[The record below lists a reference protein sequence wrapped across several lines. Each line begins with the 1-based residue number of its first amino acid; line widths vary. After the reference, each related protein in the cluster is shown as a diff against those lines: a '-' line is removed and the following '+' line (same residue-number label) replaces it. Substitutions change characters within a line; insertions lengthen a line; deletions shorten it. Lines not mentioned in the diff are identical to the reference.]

1 MQITNILIWQM
12 DSTLRNFELEENKV
26 NVITGDSGRGKS
38 SILAIIDY
46 CLLSSSSDG
55 ISKTN
60 VDNFV
65 NWYGIRFNI
74 NGKYF
79 TVCRKATHFEEDDL
93 VYFDKDGD
101 IPHLPINNIRKDAL
115 KEHLN
120 YEFGIDS
127 SLKIPYGG
135 RFIQQG
141 SKVSYRYFIPHCFI
155 DQTTL
160 TSSEHLYSKISD
172 LKTRERIDRTFD
184 MALGSENAQTMIM
197 RTRLEELQ
205 RNLSRI
211 EYKYSASKES
221 YFNFESEIESLHDR
235 AYHFGLIIENNKNET
250 TVGDKFENL
259 KSIVNYKDINEIP
272 AINEKTKIENEL
284 FLLKKELADI
294 NEYIKT
300 NSEYKKFLKDNQD
313 SLLIAKYLDDNY
325 SNILY
330 THNIYSI
337 VKSLLNQSLEIKK
350 AIAEKGKTS
359 LISKT
364 NDKKKELEL
373 KISSLSKKLTTF
385 SDEKITPIELY
396 RFIGELSSEIKR
408 VTVIPKYD
416 YADTIAKITTRIE
429 ELESKITD
437 NNVFKEYTLNLL
449 NEKVKKIFTRMPLKG
464 FENATPIFN
473 KAKKTLDL
481 INNNQVEKMIDIGSA
496 SNYMYVHIAYFLAL
510 HELIRDRNVPWVPRF
525 LVIDQPST
533 PYFSTAGKKT
543 DDFESLDAALNE
555 LDSFIEIM
563 RSYGGFQIVLL
574 EHIEESYWLDRQ
586 MTNFK
591 LVDKELRNDY
601 GLIQVNSKKN
611 TQKKQIDDKEQ

>member
-1 MQITNILIWQM
+1 MQITNILIWQI
-12 DSTLRNFELEENKV
+12 DSTLRNLELKENKV
-26 NVITGDSGRGKS
+26 NVITGDSGKGKS

-65 NWYGIRFNI
+65 NWYGIRLSI

-79 TVCRKATHFEEDDL
+79 TICRKATHFEEDDL
-93 VYFDKDGD
+93 VYFDKNGD
-101 IPHLPINNIRKDAL
+101 IPQIPINNIKKDVL

-120 YEFGIDS
+120 YEFGINS

-184 MALGSENAQTMIM
+184 MALGSENAETMIM

-205 RNLSRI
+205 RNLARI
-211 EYKYSASKES
+211 EYKQSASKDS
-221 YFNFESEIESLHDR
+221 YFNFESEIESLYDR
-235 AYHFGLIIENNKNET
+235 ACYFGLISENRKNEP
-250 TVGDKFENL
+250 TVSDKLENL
-259 KSIVNYKDINEIP
+259 KAIVNYKDINEIP
-272 AINEKTKIENEL
+272 AINERTKIEKEL
-284 FLLKKELADI
+284 FLLKKELTDI
-294 NEYIKT
+294 NEYIET
-300 NSEYKKFLKDNQD
+300 NTEYKKFLKDNQD

-325 SNILY
+325 SEILY
-330 THNIYSI
+330 SKNIYSI
-337 VKSLLNQSLEIKK
+337 IKSLLNQSSEIKK
-350 AIAEKGKTS
+350 AIAEKGQNS

-364 NDKKKELEL
+364 NAKRKELEL
-373 KISSLSKKLTTF
+373 KISSLSKKLTTV

-396 RFIGELSSEIKR
+396 RFMGELSSEIKR
-408 VTVIPKYD
+408 IVVLPKYD
-416 YADTIAKITTRIE
+416 YTDTIEKITTKID

-437 NNVFKEYTLNLL
+437 NNAFKEYTLSLL
-449 NEKVKKIFTRMPLKG
+449 NGKIKEIFTRMPLKG
-464 FENATPIFN
+464 FEDATPIFN

-481 INNNQVEKMIDIGSA
+481 INKNQVEKMIDIGSA
-496 SNYMYVHIAYFLAL
+496 SNYMYVHVAYFLAL
-510 HELIRDRNVPWVPRF
+510 HELVRDRNVPWVPRF

-543 DDFESLDAALNE
+543 DDFASLDAALNE
-555 LDSFIEIM
+555 INSFVEKM
-563 RSYGGFQIVLL
+563 RSHGGFQIILL
-574 EHIEESYWLDRQ
+574 EHIEESYWLDRE
-586 MTNFK
+586 MTNFT
-591 LVDKELRNDY
+591 LVDNELRGNY
-601 GLIQVNSKKN
+601 GLIHFK
-611 TQKKQIDDKEQ
+611 

>member
-12 DSTLRNFELEENKV
+12 DSTLRNFVLEENKV
-26 NVITGDSGRGKS
+26 NVITGDSGKGKS

-74 NGKYF
+74 DGKYF
-79 TVCRKATHFEEDDL
+79 TICRKATHFEEDDL
-93 VYFDKDGD
+93 VYFDKDGN
-101 IPHLPINNIRKDAL
+101 IPHLPINNIKKDVL

-120 YEFGIDS
+120 YEFGINS

-141 SKVSYRYFIPHCFI
+141 SKISYRYFIPHCFI

-172 LKTRERIDRTFD
+172 LKIRERIDRTFD
-184 MALGSENAQTMIM
+184 MALGSENAETMII
-197 RTRLEELQ
+197 RTRLEELKQ
-205 RNLSRI
+205 KLSSI
-211 EYKYSASKES
+211 QYKQTANKES
-221 YFNFESEIESLHDR
+221 YFNFESEIDSLHDR
-235 AYHFGLIIENNKNET
+235 AYNFGLIIEKNK
-250 TVGDKFENL
+250 TVLDVNDKFENL
-259 KSIVNYKDINEIP
+259 KSIINYKNISEIP
-272 AINEKTKIENEL
+272 AVNERTKIEKEI
-284 FLLKKELADI
+284 FILKKELADI
-294 NEYIKT
+294 NEYIET
-300 NSEYKKFLKDNQD
+300 NTEYKKLLKDNQD

-330 THNIYSI
+330 TKNIYSI
-337 VKSLLNQSLEIKK
+337 VESLLNQSLEIKK
-350 AIAEKGKTS
+350 SISEKGSSS

-364 NDKKKELEL
+364 NDKRKELEV
-373 KISSLSKKLTTF
+373 KILSLSKKIATL
-385 SDEKITPIELY
+385 SDEKVTPIEIY

-408 VTVIPKYD
+408 VTVLPKYN
-416 YADTIAKITTRIE
+416 YAETIEKITTKID

-437 NNVFKEYTLNLL
+437 NNSFKEYTYNLL
-449 NEKVKKIFTRMPLKG
+449 NEKIKKIFNRMPLKG
-464 FENATPIFN
+464 FEDATPIFN

-510 HELIRDRNVPWVPRF
+510 HELVRDRNVSWVPRF

-543 DDFESLDAALNE
+543 DDFESLDTALNE
-555 LDSFIEIM
+555 LNSFIDKM
-563 RSYGGFQIVLL
+563 RTYGGFQIILL
-574 EHIEESYWLDRQ
+574 EHIEESYWLDRK

-601 GLIQVNSKKN
+601 GLITVNAARVNKKTN
-611 TQKKQIDDKEQ
+611 RP

>member
-1 MQITNILIWQM
+1 QITNILIWQI
-12 DSTLRNFELEENKV
+12 DSTLRNLELKENKV
-26 NVITGDSGRGKS
+26 NVITGDSGKGKS

-65 NWYGIRFNI
+65 NWYGIRLSI

-79 TVCRKATHFEEDDL
+79 TICRKATHFEEDDL
-93 VYFDKDGD
+93 VYFDKNGD
-101 IPHLPINNIRKDAL
+101 IPQIPINNIKKDVL

-120 YEFGIDS
+120 YEFGINS

-184 MALGSENAQTMIM
+184 MALGSENAETMIM

-205 RNLSRI
+205 RNLARI
-211 EYKYSASKES
+211 EYKQSASKDS
-221 YFNFESEIESLHDR
+221 YFNFESEIESLYDR
-235 AYHFGLIIENNKNET
+235 ACYFGLISENRKNEP
-250 TVGDKFENL
+250 TVSDKLENL
-259 KSIVNYKDINEIP
+259 KAIVNYKDINEIP
-272 AINEKTKIENEL
+272 AINERTKIEKEL
-284 FLLKKELADI
+284 FLLKKELTDI
-294 NEYIKT
+294 NEYIET
-300 NSEYKKFLKDNQD
+300 NTEYKKFLKDNQD

-325 SNILY
+325 SEILY
-330 THNIYSI
+330 TKNIYSI
-337 VKSLLNQSLEIKK
+337 IKSLLNQSSEIKK
-350 AIAEKGKTS
+350 AIAEKGQNS

-364 NDKKKELEL
+364 NAKRKELEL
-373 KISSLSKKLTTF
+373 KISSLSKKLTTV

-396 RFIGELSSEIKR
+396 RFMGELSSEIKQI
-408 VTVIPKYD
+408 VVLPKYD
-416 YADTIAKITTRIE
+416 YTDTIEKITTKID

-437 NNVFKEYTLNLL
+437 NNAFKEYTLSLL
-449 NEKVKKIFTRMPLKG
+449 NGKIKEIFTRMPLKG
-464 FENATPIFN
+464 FEDATPIFN

-481 INNNQVEKMIDIGSA
+481 INKNQVEKMIDIGSA
-496 SNYMYVHIAYFLAL
+496 SNYMYVHVAYFLAL
-510 HELIRDRNVPWVPRF
+510 HELVRDRNVPWVPRF

-543 DDFESLDAALNE
+543 DDFASLDAALNE
-555 LDSFIEIM
+555 INSFVEKM
-563 RSYGGFQIVLL
+563 RSHGGFQIILL
-574 EHIEESYWLDRQ
+574 EHIEESYWLDRE
-586 MTNFK
+586 MTNFT
-591 LVDKELRNDY
+591 LVDNELRGNY
-601 GLIQVNSKKN
+601 GLIHFK
-611 TQKKQIDDKEQ
+611 

>member
-1 MQITNILIWQM
+1 WQI
-12 DSTLRNFELEENKV
+12 DSTLRNLELKENKV
-26 NVITGDSGRGKS
+26 NVITGDSGKGKS

-65 NWYGIRFNI
+65 NWYGIRLSI

-79 TVCRKATHFEEDDL
+79 TICRKATHFEEDDL
-93 VYFDKDGD
+93 VYFDKNGD
-101 IPHLPINNIRKDAL
+101 IPQIPINNIKKDVL

-120 YEFGIDS
+120 YEFGINS

-184 MALGSENAQTMIM
+184 MALGSENAETMIM

-205 RNLSRI
+205 RNLARI
-211 EYKYSASKES
+211 EYKQSASKDS
-221 YFNFESEIESLHDR
+221 YFNFESEIESLYDR
-235 AYHFGLIIENNKNET
+235 ACYFGLISENRKNEP
-250 TVGDKFENL
+250 TVSDKLENL
-259 KSIVNYKDINEIP
+259 KAIVNYKDINEIP
-272 AINEKTKIENEL
+272 AINERTKIEKEL
-284 FLLKKELADI
+284 FLLKKELTDI
-294 NEYIKT
+294 NEYIET
-300 NSEYKKFLKDNQD
+300 NTEYKKFLKDNQD

-325 SNILY
+325 SEILY
-330 THNIYSI
+330 TKNIYSI
-337 VKSLLNQSLEIKK
+337 IKSLLNQSSEIKK
-350 AIAEKGKTS
+350 AIAEKGQNS

-364 NDKKKELEL
+364 NAKRKELEL
-373 KISSLSKKLTTF
+373 KISSLSKKLTTV

-396 RFIGELSSEIKR
+396 RFMGELSSEIKQI
-408 VTVIPKYD
+408 VVLPKYD
-416 YADTIAKITTRIE
+416 YTDTIEKITTKID

-437 NNVFKEYTLNLL
+437 NNAFKEYTLSLL
-449 NEKVKKIFTRMPLKG
+449 NGKIKEIFTRMPLKG
-464 FENATPIFN
+464 FEDATPIFN

-481 INNNQVEKMIDIGSA
+481 INKNQVEKMIDIGSA
-496 SNYMYVHIAYFLAL
+496 SNYMYVHVAYFLAL
-510 HELIRDRNVPWVPRF
+510 HELVRDRNVPWVPRF

-543 DDFESLDAALNE
+543 DDFASLDAALNE
-555 LDSFIEIM
+555 INSFVEKM
-563 RSYGGFQIVLL
+563 RSHGGFQIILL
-574 EHIEESYWLDRQ
+574 EHIEESYWLDRE
-586 MTNFK
+586 MTNFT
-591 LVDKELRNDY
+591 LVDNELRGNY
-601 GLIQVNSKKN
+601 GLIHFK
-611 TQKKQIDDKEQ
+611 

>member
-1 MQITNILIWQM
+1 MQITNILIWQI
-12 DSTLRNFELEENKV
+12 DSTLRNLELEENKV
-26 NVITGDSGRGKS
+26 NVITGDSGKGKS

-65 NWYGIRFNI
+65 NWYGIRLSI

-79 TVCRKATHFEEDDL
+79 TICRKATHFEEDDL
-93 VYFDKDGD
+93 VYFDKNGD
-101 IPHLPINNIRKDAL
+101 IPQIPINNIKKDVL

-120 YEFGIDS
+120 YEFGINS

-184 MALGSENAQTMIM
+184 MALGSENAETMIM

-205 RNLSRI
+205 RNLARI
-211 EYKYSASKES
+211 KYKQSASKDS
-221 YFNFESEIESLHDR
+221 YFNFESEIESLYDR
-235 AYHFGLIIENNKNET
+235 AYYFGLISENSKNEP
-250 TVGDKFENL
+250 TVSDKLENL
-259 KSIVNYKDINEIP
+259 KAIVNYKDINEIP
-272 AINEKTKIENEL
+272 AINERTKIEKEL
-284 FLLKKELADI
+284 FLLKKELTDI
-294 NEYIKT
+294 NEYIET
-300 NSEYKKFLKDNQD
+300 NTEYKKFLKDNQD

-325 SNILY
+325 SEILY
-330 THNIYSI
+330 TKNIYSI
-337 VKSLLNQSLEIKK
+337 IKSLLNQSSEIKK
-350 AIAEKGKTS
+350 AIAEKGQNS

-364 NDKKKELEL
+364 NAKRKELEL
-373 KISSLSKKLTTF
+373 KISSLCKKLATV

-396 RFIGELSSEIKR
+396 RFMGELSSEIKR
-408 VTVIPKYD
+408 IVVLPKYD
-416 YADTIAKITTRIE
+416 YTDTIEKITTKIN

-437 NNVFKEYTLNLL
+437 NNAFKEYTLSLL
-449 NEKVKKIFTRMPLKG
+449 NGKIKEIFKRMPLKG
-464 FENATPIFN
+464 FEDATPIFN

-481 INNNQVEKMIDIGSA
+481 INKNQVEKMIDIGSA
-496 SNYMYVHIAYFLAL
+496 SNYMYVHVAYFLAL
-510 HELIRDRNVPWVPRF
+510 HELVRDRKVPWVPRF

-543 DDFESLDAALNE
+543 DDFASLDAALSEIN
-555 LDSFIEIM
+555 SFVEKM
-563 RSYGGFQIVLL
+563 RSHGGFQIILL
-574 EHIEESYWLDRQ
+574 EHIEESYWLDRE
-586 MTNFK
+586 MTNFT
-591 LVDKELRNDY
+591 LVDNELRGNY
-601 GLIQVNSKKN
+601 GLIHFK
-611 TQKKQIDDKEQ
+611 

>member
-1 MQITNILIWQM
+1 MQITNILIWQI
-12 DSTLRNFELEENKV
+12 DSTLRNLELEENKV
-26 NVITGDSGRGKS
+26 NVITGDSGKGKS

-65 NWYGIRFNI
+65 NWYGIRLSI

-79 TVCRKATHFEEDDL
+79 TICRKATHFEEDVL
-93 VYFDKDGD
+93 VYFDKNGD
-101 IPHLPINNIRKDAL
+101 IPQIPINNIKKDVL

-120 YEFGIDS
+120 YEFGINS

-184 MALGSENAQTMIM
+184 MALGSENAETMIM

-205 RNLSRI
+205 RNLARI
-211 EYKYSASKES
+211 EYKQSASKDS
-221 YFNFESEIESLHDR
+221 YFNFESEIESLYDR
-235 AYHFGLIIENNKNET
+235 ACYFGLISENRKNEP
-250 TVGDKFENL
+250 TVSDKLENL
-259 KSIVNYKDINEIP
+259 KAIVNYKDINEIP
-272 AINEKTKIENEL
+272 AINERTKIEKEL
-284 FLLKKELADI
+284 FLLKKELTDI
-294 NEYIKT
+294 NEYIET
-300 NSEYKKFLKDNQD
+300 NTEYKKFLKDNQD

-325 SNILY
+325 SEILY
-330 THNIYSI
+330 TKNIYSI
-337 VKSLLNQSLEIKK
+337 IKSLLNQSSEIKK
-350 AIAEKGKTS
+350 AIAEKGQNS

-364 NDKKKELEL
+364 NAKRKELEL
-373 KISSLSKKLTTF
+373 KISSLSKKLATV

-396 RFIGELSSEIKR
+396 RFMGELSSEIKR
-408 VTVIPKYD
+408 IVILPKYD
-416 YADTIAKITTRIE
+416 YTDTIEKITTKID

-437 NNVFKEYTLNLL
+437 NNAFKEYTLSLL
-449 NEKVKKIFTRMPLKG
+449 NGKIKEIFTRMPLKG
-464 FENATPIFN
+464 FEDATPIFN

-481 INNNQVEKMIDIGSA
+481 INKNQVEKMIDIGSA
-496 SNYMYVHIAYFLAL
+496 SNYMYVHVAYFLAL
-510 HELIRDRNVPWVPRF
+510 HELVRDRNVPWVPRF

-543 DDFESLDAALNE
+543 DDFASLDAALNE
-555 LDSFIEIM
+555 INSFVEKM
-563 RSYGGFQIVLL
+563 RSHGGFQIILL
-574 EHIEESYWLDRQ
+574 EHIEESYWLDRE
-586 MTNFK
+586 MTNFT
-591 LVDKELRNDY
+591 LVDNELRGNY
-601 GLIQVNSKKN
+601 GLIHFK
-611 TQKKQIDDKEQ
+611 

>member
-1 MQITNILIWQM
+1 MQITNILIWQI
-12 DSTLRNFELEENKV
+12 DSTLRNLELKENKV
-26 NVITGDSGRGKS
+26 NVITGDSGKGKS

-65 NWYGIRFNI
+65 NWYGIRLSI

-79 TVCRKATHFEEDDL
+79 TICRKATHFEEDDL
-93 VYFDKDGD
+93 VYFDKNGD
-101 IPHLPINNIRKDAL
+101 IPQIPINNIKKDVL

-120 YEFGIDS
+120 YEFGINS

-184 MALGSENAQTMIM
+184 MALGSENAETMIM

-205 RNLSRI
+205 RNLARI
-211 EYKYSASKES
+211 EYKQSASKDS
-221 YFNFESEIESLHDR
+221 YFNFESEIESLYDR
-235 AYHFGLIIENNKNET
+235 ACYFGLISENRKNEP
-250 TVGDKFENL
+250 TVSDKLENL
-259 KSIVNYKDINEIP
+259 KAIVNYKDINEIP
-272 AINEKTKIENEL
+272 AINERTKIEKEL
-284 FLLKKELADI
+284 FLLKKELTDI
-294 NEYIKT
+294 NEYIET
-300 NSEYKKFLKDNQD
+300 NTEYKKFLKDNQD

-325 SNILY
+325 SEILY
-330 THNIYSI
+330 TKNIYSI
-337 VKSLLNQSLEIKK
+337 IKSLLNQSSEIKK
-350 AIAEKGKTS
+350 AIAEKGQNS

-364 NDKKKELEL
+364 NAKRKELEL
-373 KISSLSKKLTTF
+373 KISSLSKKLTTV

-396 RFIGELSSEIKR
+396 RFMGELSSEIKR
-408 VTVIPKYD
+408 IVVLPKYD
-416 YADTIAKITTRIE
+416 YTDTIEKITTKID

-437 NNVFKEYTLNLL
+437 NNAFKEYTLSLL
-449 NEKVKKIFTRMPLKG
+449 NGKIKEIFTRMPLKG
-464 FENATPIFN
+464 FEDATPIFN

-481 INNNQVEKMIDIGSA
+481 INKNQVEKMIDIGSA
-496 SNYMYVHIAYFLAL
+496 SNYMYVHVAYFLAL
-510 HELIRDRNVPWVPRF
+510 HELVRDRNVPWVPRF

-543 DDFESLDAALNE
+543 DDFASLDAALNE
-555 LDSFIEIM
+555 INSFVEKM
-563 RSYGGFQIVLL
+563 RSHGGFQIILL
-574 EHIEESYWLDRQ
+574 EHIEESYWLDRE
-586 MTNFK
+586 MTNFT
-591 LVDKELRNDY
+591 LVDNELRGNY
-601 GLIQVNSKKN
+601 GLIHFK
-611 TQKKQIDDKEQ
+611 

>member
-1 MQITNILIWQM
+1 MQITNILIWQI
-12 DSTLRNFELEENKV
+12 DSTLRNLELKENKV
-26 NVITGDSGRGKS
+26 NVITGDSGKGKS

-65 NWYGIRFNI
+65 NWYGIRLSI

-79 TVCRKATHFEEDDL
+79 TICRKATHFEEDDL
-93 VYFDKDGD
+93 VYFDKNGD
-101 IPHLPINNIRKDAL
+101 IPQIPINNIKKDVL

-120 YEFGIDS
+120 YEFGINS

-184 MALGSENAQTMIM
+184 MALGSENAETMIM

-205 RNLSRI
+205 RNLARI
-211 EYKYSASKES
+211 EYKQSASKDS
-221 YFNFESEIESLHDR
+221 YFNFESEIESLYDR
-235 AYHFGLIIENNKNET
+235 ACYFGLISENRKNEP
-250 TVGDKFENL
+250 TVSDKLENL
-259 KSIVNYKDINEIP
+259 KAIVNYKDINEIP
-272 AINEKTKIENEL
+272 AINERTKIEKEL
-284 FLLKKELADI
+284 FLLKKELTDI
-294 NEYIKT
+294 NEYIET
-300 NSEYKKFLKDNQD
+300 NTEYNKFLKDNQD
-313 SLLIAKYLDDNY
+313 SLLIAKYLNDNY
-325 SNILY
+325 SEILY
-330 THNIYSI
+330 TKNIYSI
-337 VKSLLNQSLEIKK
+337 IKSLLNQSSEIKK
-350 AIAEKGKTS
+350 AIAEKGQNS

-364 NDKKKELEL
+364 NAKRKELEL
-373 KISSLSKKLTTF
+373 KISSLSKKLTTV

-396 RFIGELSSEIKR
+396 RFMGELSSEIKR
-408 VTVIPKYD
+408 IVVLPKYD
-416 YADTIAKITTRIE
+416 YTDTIEKITTKID

-437 NNVFKEYTLNLL
+437 NNAFKEYTLSLL
-449 NEKVKKIFTRMPLKG
+449 NGKIKEIFTRMPLKG
-464 FENATPIFN
+464 FEDATPIFN

-481 INNNQVEKMIDIGSA
+481 INKNQVEKMIDIGSA
-496 SNYMYVHIAYFLAL
+496 SNYMYVHVAYFLAL
-510 HELIRDRNVPWVPRF
+510 HELVRDRNVPWVPRF

-543 DDFESLDAALNE
+543 DDFASLDAALNE
-555 LDSFIEIM
+555 INSFVEKM
-563 RSYGGFQIVLL
+563 RSHGGFQIILL
-574 EHIEESYWLDRQ
+574 EHIEETYWLDRE
-586 MTNFK
+586 MTNFT
-591 LVDKELRNDY
+591 LVDNELRGNY
-601 GLIQVNSKKN
+601 GLIHFK
-611 TQKKQIDDKEQ
+611 

>member
-1 MQITNILIWQM
+1 M
-12 DSTLRNFELEENKV
+12 DSTLRNLELKENKV
-26 NVITGDSGRGKS
+26 NVITGDSGKGKS

-65 NWYGIRFNI
+65 NWYGIRLSI

-79 TVCRKATHFEEDDL
+79 TICRKATHFEEDDL
-93 VYFDKDGD
+93 VYFDKNGD
-101 IPHLPINNIRKDAL
+101 IPQIPINNIKKDVL

-120 YEFGIDS
+120 YEFGINS

-184 MALGSENAQTMIM
+184 MALGSENAETMIM

-205 RNLSRI
+205 RNLARI
-211 EYKYSASKES
+211 EYKQSASKDS
-221 YFNFESEIESLHDR
+221 YFNFESEIESLYDR
-235 AYHFGLIIENNKNET
+235 ACYLGLISENRKNEP
-250 TVGDKFENL
+250 TVSDKLENL
-259 KSIVNYKDINEIP
+259 KAIVNYKDINEIP
-272 AINEKTKIENEL
+272 AINERTKIEKEL
-284 FLLKKELADI
+284 FLLKKELTDI
-294 NEYIKT
+294 NEYIET
-300 NSEYKKFLKDNQD
+300 NTEYKKFLKDNQD

-325 SNILY
+325 SEILY
-330 THNIYSI
+330 TKNIYSI
-337 VKSLLNQSLEIKK
+337 IKSLLNQSSEIKK
-350 AIAEKGKTS
+350 AIAEKGQNS

-364 NDKKKELEL
+364 NAKRKELEL
-373 KISSLSKKLTTF
+373 KISSLSKKLTTV

-396 RFIGELSSEIKR
+396 RFMGELSSEIKR
-408 VTVIPKYD
+408 IVVLPKYD
-416 YADTIAKITTRIE
+416 YTDTIEKITTKID

-437 NNVFKEYTLNLL
+437 NNAFKEYTLSLL
-449 NEKVKKIFTRMPLKG
+449 NGKIKEIFTRMPLKG
-464 FENATPIFN
+464 FEDATPIFN

-481 INNNQVEKMIDIGSA
+481 INKNQVEKMIDIGSA
-496 SNYMYVHIAYFLAL
+496 SNYMYVHVAYFLAL
-510 HELIRDRNVPWVPRF
+510 HELVRDRNVPWVPRF

-543 DDFESLDAALNE
+543 DDFASLDAALNE
-555 LDSFIEIM
+555 INSFVEKM
-563 RSYGGFQIVLL
+563 RSHGGFQIILL
-574 EHIEESYWLDRQ
+574 EHIEESYWLDRE
-586 MTNFK
+586 MTNFT
-591 LVDKELRNDY
+591 LVDNELRGNY
-601 GLIQVNSKKN
+601 GLIHFK
-611 TQKKQIDDKEQ
+611 

>member
-1 MQITNILIWQM
+1 MQITNILIWQI
-12 DSTLRNFELEENKV
+12 DSTLRNLELEENKV
-26 NVITGDSGRGKS
+26 NVITGDSGKGKS

-65 NWYGIRFNI
+65 NWYGIRLSI

-79 TVCRKATHFEEDDL
+79 TICRKATHFEEDDL
-93 VYFDKDGD
+93 VYFDKNGD
-101 IPHLPINNIRKDAL
+101 IPQIPINNIKKDVL

-120 YEFGIDS
+120 YEFGINS

-184 MALGSENAQTMIM
+184 MALGSENAETMIM

-205 RNLSRI
+205 RNLARI
-211 EYKYSASKES
+211 EYKQSASKDS
-221 YFNFESEIESLHDR
+221 YFNFESEIESLYDR
-235 AYHFGLIIENNKNET
+235 ACYFGLISENRKNEP
-250 TVGDKFENL
+250 TVSDKLENL
-259 KSIVNYKDINEIP
+259 KAIVNYKDINEIP
-272 AINEKTKIENEL
+272 AINERTKIEKEL
-284 FLLKKELADI
+284 FLLKKELTDI
-294 NEYIKT
+294 NEYIET
-300 NSEYKKFLKDNQD
+300 NTEYKKFLKDNQD

-325 SNILY
+325 SEILY
-330 THNIYSI
+330 TKNIYSI
-337 VKSLLNQSLEIKK
+337 IKSLLNQSSEIKK
-350 AIAEKGKTS
+350 AIAEKGQNS

-364 NDKKKELEL
+364 NAKRKELEL
-373 KISSLSKKLTTF
+373 KISSLSKKLATV

-396 RFIGELSSEIKR
+396 RFMGELSSEIKR
-408 VTVIPKYD
+408 IVILPKYD
-416 YADTIAKITTRIE
+416 YTDTIEKITTKID

-437 NNVFKEYTLNLL
+437 NNAFKEYTLSLL
-449 NEKVKKIFTRMPLKG
+449 NGKIKEIFTRMPLKG
-464 FENATPIFN
+464 FEDATPIFN

-481 INNNQVEKMIDIGSA
+481 INKNQVEKMIDIGSA
-496 SNYMYVHIAYFLAL
+496 SNYMYVHVAYFLAL
-510 HELIRDRNVPWVPRF
+510 HELVRDRNVPWVPRF

-543 DDFESLDAALNE
+543 DDFASLDAALNE
-555 LDSFIEIM
+555 INSFVEKM
-563 RSYGGFQIVLL
+563 RSHGGFQIILL
-574 EHIEESYWLDRQ
+574 EHIEESYWLDRE
-586 MTNFK
+586 MTNFT
-591 LVDKELRNDY
+591 LVDNELRGNY
-601 GLIQVNSKKN
+601 GLIHFK
-611 TQKKQIDDKEQ
+611 

>member
-1 MQITNILIWQM
+1 MQITNILIWQI
-12 DSTLRNFELEENKV
+12 DSTLRNLELKENKV
-26 NVITGDSGRGKS
+26 NVITGDSGKGKS

-65 NWYGIRFNI
+65 NWYGIRLSI

-79 TVCRKATHFEEDDL
+79 TICRKATHFEEDDL
-93 VYFDKDGD
+93 VYFDKNGD
-101 IPHLPINNIRKDAL
+101 IPQIPINNIKKDVL

-120 YEFGIDS
+120 YEFGINS

-184 MALGSENAQTMIM
+184 MALGSENAETMIM

-205 RNLSRI
+205 RNLARI
-211 EYKYSASKES
+211 EYKQSASKDS
-221 YFNFESEIESLHDR
+221 YFNFESEIESLYDR
-235 AYHFGLIIENNKNET
+235 ACYFGLISENRKNEP
-250 TVGDKFENL
+250 TVSDKLENL
-259 KSIVNYKDINEIP
+259 KAIVNYKDINEIP
-272 AINEKTKIENEL
+272 AINERTKIEKEL
-284 FLLKKELADI
+284 FLLKKELTDI
-294 NEYIKT
+294 NEYIET
-300 NSEYKKFLKDNQD
+300 NTEYKKFLKDNQG

-325 SNILY
+325 SEILY
-330 THNIYSI
+330 TKNIYSI
-337 VKSLLNQSLEIKK
+337 IKSLLNQSSEIKK
-350 AIAEKGKTS
+350 AIAEKGQNS

-364 NDKKKELEL
+364 NAKRKELEL
-373 KISSLSKKLTTF
+373 KISSLSKKLTTV

-396 RFIGELSSEIKR
+396 RFMGELSSEIKR
-408 VTVIPKYD
+408 IVVLPKYD
-416 YADTIAKITTRIE
+416 YTDTIEKITTKID

-437 NNVFKEYTLNLL
+437 NNAFKEYTLSLL
-449 NEKVKKIFTRMPLKG
+449 NGKIKEIFTRMPLKG
-464 FENATPIFN
+464 FEDATPIFN

-481 INNNQVEKMIDIGSA
+481 INKNQVEKMIDIGSA
-496 SNYMYVHIAYFLAL
+496 SNYMYVHVAYFLAL
-510 HELIRDRNVPWVPRF
+510 HELVRDRNVPWVPRF

-543 DDFESLDAALNE
+543 DDFASLDAALNE
-555 LDSFIEIM
+555 INSFVEKM
-563 RSYGGFQIVLL
+563 RSHGGFQIILL
-574 EHIEESYWLDRQ
+574 EHIEESYWLDRE
-586 MTNFK
+586 MTNFT
-591 LVDKELRNDY
+591 LVDNELRGNY
-601 GLIQVNSKKN
+601 GLIHFK
-611 TQKKQIDDKEQ
+611 

>member
-1 MQITNILIWQM
+1 MQITNILIWQI
-12 DSTLRNFELEENKV
+12 DSTLRNLELEENKV
-26 NVITGDSGRGKS
+26 NVITGDSGKGKS

-65 NWYGIRFNI
+65 NWYGIRLSI

-79 TVCRKATHFEEDDL
+79 TICRKATHFEEDDL
-93 VYFDKDGD
+93 VYFDKNGD
-101 IPHLPINNIRKDAL
+101 IPQIPINNIKKDVL

-120 YEFGIDS
+120 YEFGINS

-184 MALGSENAQTMIM
+184 MALGSENAETMIM

-205 RNLSRI
+205 RNLARI
-211 EYKYSASKES
+211 EYKQSASKDS
-221 YFNFESEIESLHDR
+221 YFNFESEIESLYDR
-235 AYHFGLIIENNKNET
+235 ACYFGLISENRKNEP
-250 TVGDKFENL
+250 TVSDKLENL
-259 KSIVNYKDINEIP
+259 KAIVNYKDINEIP
-272 AINEKTKIENEL
+272 AINERTKIEKEL
-284 FLLKKELADI
+284 FLLKKELTDI
-294 NEYIKT
+294 NEYIET
-300 NSEYKKFLKDNQD
+300 NTEYKKFLKDNQD

-325 SNILY
+325 SEILY
-330 THNIYSI
+330 TKNIYSI
-337 VKSLLNQSLEIKK
+337 IKSLLNQSSEIKK
-350 AIAEKGKTS
+350 AIAEKGQNS

-364 NDKKKELEL
+364 NAKRKELEL
-373 KISSLSKKLTTF
+373 KISSLSKKLATV

-396 RFIGELSSEIKR
+396 RFMGELSSEIKR
-408 VTVIPKYD
+408 IVILPKYD
-416 YADTIAKITTRIE
+416 YTDTIEKITTKID

-437 NNVFKEYTLNLL
+437 NNAFKEYTLSLL
-449 NEKVKKIFTRMPLKG
+449 NGKIKEIFTRMPLKG
-464 FENATPIFN
+464 FEDATTIFN

-481 INNNQVEKMIDIGSA
+481 INKNQVEKMIDIGSA
-496 SNYMYVHIAYFLAL
+496 SNYMYVHVAYFLAL
-510 HELIRDRNVPWVPRF
+510 HELVRDRNVPWVPRF

-543 DDFESLDAALNE
+543 DDFASLDAALNE
-555 LDSFIEIM
+555 INSFVEKM
-563 RSYGGFQIVLL
+563 RSHGGFQIILL
-574 EHIEESYWLDRQ
+574 EHIEESYWLDRE
-586 MTNFK
+586 MTNFT
-591 LVDKELRNDY
+591 LVDNELRGNY
-601 GLIQVNSKKN
+601 GLIHFK
-611 TQKKQIDDKEQ
+611 

>member
-1 MQITNILIWQM
+1 MQITNILIWQI
-12 DSTLRNFELEENKV
+12 DSTLRNLELKENEV
-26 NVITGDSGRGKS
+26 NVITGDSGKGKS

-65 NWYGIRFNI
+65 NWYGIRLSI

-79 TVCRKATHFEEDDL
+79 TICRKATHFEEDDL
-93 VYFDKDGD
+93 VYFDKNGD
-101 IPHLPINNIRKDAL
+101 IPQIPINNIKKDVL

-120 YEFGIDS
+120 YEFGINS

-184 MALGSENAQTMIM
+184 MALGSENAETMIM

-205 RNLSRI
+205 RNLARI
-211 EYKYSASKES
+211 EYKQSASKDS
-221 YFNFESEIESLHDR
+221 YFNFESEIESLYDR
-235 AYHFGLIIENNKNET
+235 ACYLGLISENRKNEP
-250 TVGDKFENL
+250 TVSDKLENL
-259 KSIVNYKDINEIP
+259 KAIVNYKDINEIP
-272 AINEKTKIENEL
+272 AINERTKIEKEL
-284 FLLKKELADI
+284 FLLKKELTDI
-294 NEYIKT
+294 NEYIET
-300 NSEYKKFLKDNQD
+300 NTEYKKFLKDNQD

-325 SNILY
+325 SEILY
-330 THNIYSI
+330 TKNIYSI
-337 VKSLLNQSLEIKK
+337 IKSLLNQSSEIKK
-350 AIAEKGKTS
+350 AIAEKGQNS

-364 NDKKKELEL
+364 NAKRKELEL
-373 KISSLSKKLTTF
+373 KISSLSKKLTTV

-396 RFIGELSSEIKR
+396 RFMGELSSEIKR
-408 VTVIPKYD
+408 IVVLPKYD
-416 YADTIAKITTRIE
+416 YTDTIEKITTKID

-437 NNVFKEYTLNLL
+437 NNAFKEYTLSLL
-449 NEKVKKIFTRMPLKG
+449 NGKIKEIFTRMPLKG
-464 FENATPIFN
+464 FEDATPIFN

-481 INNNQVEKMIDIGSA
+481 INKNQVEKMIDIGSA
-496 SNYMYVHIAYFLAL
+496 SNYMYVHVAYFLAL
-510 HELIRDRNVPWVPRF
+510 HELVRDRNVPWVPRF

-543 DDFESLDAALNE
+543 DDFASLDAALNE
-555 LDSFIEIM
+555 INSFVEKM
-563 RSYGGFQIVLL
+563 RSHGGFQIILL
-574 EHIEESYWLDRQ
+574 EHIEESYWLDRE
-586 MTNFK
+586 MTNFT
-591 LVDKELRNDY
+591 LVDNELRGNY
-601 GLIQVNSKKN
+601 GLIHFK
-611 TQKKQIDDKEQ
+611 

>member
-1 MQITNILIWQM
+1 MQITNILIWQI
-12 DSTLRNFELEENKV
+12 DSTLRNLELKENKV
-26 NVITGDSGRGKS
+26 NVITGDSGKGKS

-65 NWYGIRFNI
+65 NWYGIRLSI

-79 TVCRKATHFEEDDL
+79 TICRKATHFEEDDL
-93 VYFDKDGD
+93 VYFDKNGD
-101 IPHLPINNIRKDAL
+101 IPQIPINNIKKDVL

-120 YEFGIDS
+120 YEFGINS

-184 MALGSENAQTMIM
+184 MALGSENAETMIM

-205 RNLSRI
+205 RNLARI
-211 EYKYSASKES
+211 EYKQSASKDS
-221 YFNFESEIESLHDR
+221 YFNFESEIESLYDR
-235 AYHFGLIIENNKNET
+235 ACYFGLISENRKSEP
-250 TVGDKFENL
+250 TVSDKLENL
-259 KSIVNYKDINEIP
+259 KAIVNYKDINEIP
-272 AINEKTKIENEL
+272 AINERTKIEKEL
-284 FLLKKELADI
+284 FLLKKELTDI
-294 NEYIKT
+294 NEYIET
-300 NSEYKKFLKDNQD
+300 NTEYKKFLKDNQN

-325 SNILY
+325 SEILY
-330 THNIYSI
+330 TKNIYSI
-337 VKSLLNQSLEIKK
+337 IKSLLNQSSEIKK
-350 AIAEKGKTS
+350 AIAEKGQNS

-364 NDKKKELEL
+364 NAKRKELEL
-373 KISSLSKKLTTF
+373 KISSLSKKLTTV

-396 RFIGELSSEIKR
+396 RFMGELSSEIKR
-408 VTVIPKYD
+408 IVVLPKYD
-416 YADTIAKITTRIE
+416 YTDTIEKITTKID

-437 NNVFKEYTLNLL
+437 NNAFKEYTLSLL
-449 NEKVKKIFTRMPLKG
+449 NGKIKEIFTRMPLKG
-464 FENATPIFN
+464 FEDATPIFN

-481 INNNQVEKMIDIGSA
+481 INKNQVEKMIDIGSA
-496 SNYMYVHIAYFLAL
+496 SNYMYVHVAYFLAL
-510 HELIRDRNVPWVPRF
+510 HELVRDRNVPWVPRF

-543 DDFESLDAALNE
+543 DDFASLDAALNE
-555 LDSFIEIM
+555 IDSFVEKM
-563 RSYGGFQIVLL
+563 RSHGGFQIILL
-574 EHIEESYWLDRQ
+574 EHIEESYWLDRE
-586 MTNFK
+586 MTNFT
-591 LVDKELRNDY
+591 LVDNELRGNY
-601 GLIQVNSKKN
+601 GLIYFK
-611 TQKKQIDDKEQ
+611 

>member
-1 MQITNILIWQM
+1 MQITNILIWQI
-12 DSTLRNFELEENKV
+12 DSTLRNLELKENKV
-26 NVITGDSGRGKS
+26 NVITGDSGKGKS

-65 NWYGIRFNI
+65 NWYGIRLSI

-79 TVCRKATHFEEDDL
+79 TICRKATHFEEDDL
-93 VYFDKDGD
+93 VYFDKNGD
-101 IPHLPINNIRKDAL
+101 IPQIPINNIKKDVL

-120 YEFGIDS
+120 YEFGINS

-184 MALGSENAQTMIM
+184 MALGSENAETMIM

-205 RNLSRI
+205 RNLARI
-211 EYKYSASKES
+211 EYKQSASKDS
-221 YFNFESEIESLHDR
+221 YFNFESEIESLYDR
-235 AYHFGLIIENNKNET
+235 ACYFGLISENRKNEP
-250 TVGDKFENL
+250 TVSDKLENL
-259 KSIVNYKDINEIP
+259 KAIVNYKDINEIP
-272 AINEKTKIENEL
+272 AINERTKIEKEL
-284 FLLKKELADI
+284 FLLKKELTDI
-294 NEYIKT
+294 NEYIET
-300 NSEYKKFLKDNQD
+300 NTEYKKFLKDNQD

-325 SNILY
+325 SEILY
-330 THNIYSI
+330 TKNIYSI
-337 VKSLLNQSLEIKK
+337 IKSLLNQSSEIKK
-350 AIAEKGKTS
+350 AIAEKGQNS

-364 NDKKKELEL
+364 NAKRKELEL
-373 KISSLSKKLTTF
+373 KISSLSKKLTTV

-396 RFIGELSSEIKR
+396 RFMGELSSEIKQI
-408 VTVIPKYD
+408 VVLPKYD
-416 YADTIAKITTRIE
+416 YTDTIEKITTKID

-437 NNVFKEYTLNLL
+437 NNAFKEYTLSLL
-449 NEKVKKIFTRMPLKG
+449 NGKIKEIFTRMPLKG
-464 FENATPIFN
+464 FEDATPIFN

-481 INNNQVEKMIDIGSA
+481 INKNQVEKMIDIGSA
-496 SNYMYVHIAYFLAL
+496 SNYMYVHVAYFLAL
-510 HELIRDRNVPWVPRF
+510 HELVRDRNVPWVPRF

-543 DDFESLDAALNE
+543 DDFASLDAALNE
-555 LDSFIEIM
+555 INSFVEKM
-563 RSYGGFQIVLL
+563 RSHGGFQIILL
-574 EHIEESYWLDRQ
+574 EHIEESYWLDRE
-586 MTNFK
+586 MTNFT
-591 LVDKELRNDY
+591 LVDNELRGNY
-601 GLIQVNSKKN
+601 GLIHFK
-611 TQKKQIDDKEQ
+611 

>member
-1 MQITNILIWQM
+1 MQITNILIWQI
-12 DSTLRNFELEENKV
+12 DSTLRNLELEENKV
-26 NVITGDSGRGKS
+26 NVITGDSGKGKS

-65 NWYGIRFNI
+65 NWYGIRLSI

-79 TVCRKATHFEEDDL
+79 TICRKATHFEEDDL
-93 VYFDKDGD
+93 VYFDKNGD
-101 IPHLPINNIRKDAL
+101 IPQIPINNIKKDVL

-120 YEFGIDS
+120 YEFGINS

-184 MALGSENAQTMIM
+184 MALGSENAETMIM

-205 RNLSRI
+205 RNLARI
-211 EYKYSASKES
+211 EYKQSASKDS
-221 YFNFESEIESLHDR
+221 YFNFESEIESLYDR
-235 AYHFGLIIENNKNET
+235 AYYFGLISENSKNEP
-250 TVGDKFENL
+250 TVSDKLENL
-259 KSIVNYKDINEIP
+259 KAIVNYKDINEIP
-272 AINEKTKIENEL
+272 AINERTKIEKEL
-284 FLLKKELADI
+284 FLLKKELTDI
-294 NEYIKT
+294 NEYIET
-300 NSEYKKFLKDNQD
+300 NTEYKKFLKDNQD

-325 SNILY
+325 SEILY
-330 THNIYSI
+330 TKNIYSI
-337 VKSLLNQSLEIKK
+337 IKSLLNQSSEIKK
-350 AIAEKGKTS
+350 AIAEKGQNS

-364 NDKKKELEL
+364 NAKRKELEL
-373 KISSLSKKLTTF
+373 KISSLSKKLATV

-396 RFIGELSSEIKR
+396 RFMGELSSEIKR
-408 VTVIPKYD
+408 IVVLPKYD
-416 YADTIAKITTRIE
+416 YTDTIEKITTKIN

-437 NNVFKEYTLNLL
+437 NNAFKEYTLSLL
-449 NEKVKKIFTRMPLKG
+449 NGKIKEIFKRMPLKG
-464 FENATPIFN
+464 FEDATPIFN

-481 INNNQVEKMIDIGSA
+481 INKNQVEKMIDIGSA
-496 SNYMYVHIAYFLAL
+496 SNYMYVHVAYFLAL
-510 HELIRDRNVPWVPRF
+510 HELVRDRNVPWVPRF

-543 DDFESLDAALNE
+543 DDFASLDAALNE
-555 LDSFIEIM
+555 INSFVEKM
-563 RSYGGFQIVLL
+563 RSHGGFQIILL
-574 EHIEESYWLDRQ
+574 EHIEESYWLDRE
-586 MTNFK
+586 MTNFS
-591 LVDKELRNDY
+591 LVDNELRGNY
-601 GLIQVNSKKN
+601 GLIHFK
-611 TQKKQIDDKEQ
+611 

>member
-1 MQITNILIWQM
+1 M

-38 SILAIIDY
+38 SILAIVDY

-74 NGKYF
+74 DGKYF
-79 TVCRKATHFEEDDL
+79 TICRKATHFEEDDL
-93 VYFDKDGD
+93 VYFDKDGY
-101 IPHLPINNIRKDAL
+101 IPHLPINNIKKDVL
-115 KEHLN
+115 KKHLN
-120 YEFGIDS
+120 YEFGINS
-127 SLKIPYGG
+127 ALKIPYGG
-135 RFIQQG
+135 KFIQQG
-141 SKVSYRYFIPHCFI
+141 SKISYRHFIPHCFI

-172 LKTRERIDRTFD
+172 LKIRERIDRTFD
-184 MALGSENAQTMIM
+184 MALGSENAETMIM

-211 EYKYSASKES
+211 EYKQTASKES

-235 AYHFGLIIENNKNET
+235 AYNFGLIIENNKNEP
-250 TVGDKFENL
+250 TVSDKFESL
-259 KSIVNYKDINEIP
+259 KSIINYKDINEIP
-272 AINEKTKIENEL
+272 AINEKTKIEKEL
-284 FLLKKELADI
+284 FLLKKELFDI
-294 NEYIKT
+294 NEYIET
-300 NSEYKKFLKDNQD
+300 NTDYKKFLKDNQD

-330 THNIYSI
+330 TQNIFSI

-364 NDKKKELEL
+364 NDKRKELEI
-373 KISSLSKKLTTF
+373 KISSLSKKLATV
-385 SDEKITPIELY
+385 SDEKVTPIELY

-408 VTVIPKYD
+408 ITVLPKYD
-416 YADTIAKITTRIE
+416 YVETIEKITIKID

-437 NNVFKEYTLNLL
+437 NNAFKEYTLNLL
-449 NEKVKKIFTRMPLKG
+449 NEKIKKIFTRMPLKG
-464 FENATPIFN
+464 FEDATPIFN

-481 INNNQVEKMIDIGSA
+481 INKNQVEKMIDIGSA

-510 HELIRDRNVPWVPRF
+510 HELVRDRNVQWVPRF

-555 LDSFIEIM
+555 LNSFVDKM
-563 RSYGGFQIVLL
+563 RIYGGFQIILI
-574 EHIEESYWLDRQ
+574 EHIEESYWLDRE
-586 MTNFK
+586 MKNFK

-601 GLIQVNSKKN
+601 GLIQVNSARIN
-611 TQKKQIDDKEQ
+611 QQKQIDHKEK

>member
-1 MQITNILIWQM
+1 TNILIWQI
-12 DSTLRNFELEENKV
+12 DSTLRNLELKENKV
-26 NVITGDSGRGKS
+26 NVITGDSGKGKS

-65 NWYGIRFNI
+65 NWYGIRLSI

-79 TVCRKATHFEEDDL
+79 TICRKATHFEEDDL
-93 VYFDKDGD
+93 VYFDKNGD
-101 IPHLPINNIRKDAL
+101 IPQIPINNIKKDVL

-120 YEFGIDS
+120 YEFGINS

-184 MALGSENAQTMIM
+184 MALGSENAETMIM

-205 RNLSRI
+205 RNLARI
-211 EYKYSASKES
+211 EYKQSASKDS
-221 YFNFESEIESLHDR
+221 YFNFESEIESLYDR
-235 AYHFGLIIENNKNET
+235 ACYFGLISENRKNEP
-250 TVGDKFENL
+250 TVSDKLENL
-259 KSIVNYKDINEIP
+259 KAIVNYKDINEIP
-272 AINEKTKIENEL
+272 AINERTKIEKEL
-284 FLLKKELADI
+284 FLLKKELTDI
-294 NEYIKT
+294 NEYIET
-300 NSEYKKFLKDNQD
+300 NTEYKKFLKDNQD

-325 SNILY
+325 SEILY
-330 THNIYSI
+330 TKNIYSI
-337 VKSLLNQSLEIKK
+337 IKSLLNQSSEIKK
-350 AIAEKGKTS
+350 AIAEKGQNS

-364 NDKKKELEL
+364 NAKRKELEL
-373 KISSLSKKLTTF
+373 KISSLSKKLTTV

-396 RFIGELSSEIKR
+396 RFMGELSSEIKQI
-408 VTVIPKYD
+408 VVLPKYD
-416 YADTIAKITTRIE
+416 YTDTIEKITTKID

-437 NNVFKEYTLNLL
+437 NNAFKEYTLSLL
-449 NEKVKKIFTRMPLKG
+449 NGKIKEIFTRMPLKG
-464 FENATPIFN
+464 FEDATPIFN

-481 INNNQVEKMIDIGSA
+481 INKNQVEKMIDIGSA
-496 SNYMYVHIAYFLAL
+496 SNYMYVHVAYFLAL
-510 HELIRDRNVPWVPRF
+510 HELVRDRNVPWVPRF

-543 DDFESLDAALNE
+543 DDFASLDAALNE
-555 LDSFIEIM
+555 INSFVEKM
-563 RSYGGFQIVLL
+563 RSHGGFQIILL
-574 EHIEESYWLDRQ
+574 EHIEESYWLDRE
-586 MTNFK
+586 MTNFT
-591 LVDKELRNDY
+591 LVDNELRGNY
-601 GLIQVNSKKN
+601 GLIHFK
-611 TQKKQIDDKEQ
+611 

>member
-1 MQITNILIWQM
+1 MQITNILIWQI
-12 DSTLRNFELEENKV
+12 DSTLRNLELKENKV
-26 NVITGDSGRGKS
+26 NVITGDSGKGKS

-65 NWYGIRFNI
+65 NWYGIRLSI

-79 TVCRKATHFEEDDL
+79 TICRKATHFEEDDL
-93 VYFDKDGD
+93 VYFDKNGD
-101 IPHLPINNIRKDAL
+101 IPQIPINNIKKDVL

-120 YEFGIDS
+120 YEFGINS

-184 MALGSENAQTMIM
+184 MALGSENAETMIM

-205 RNLSRI
+205 RNLARI
-211 EYKYSASKES
+211 EYKQSASKDS
-221 YFNFESEIESLHDR
+221 YFNFESEIESLYDR
-235 AYHFGLIIENNKNET
+235 ACYFGLISENRKNEP
-250 TVGDKFENL
+250 TVSDKLENL
-259 KSIVNYKDINEIP
+259 KAIVNYKDINEIP
-272 AINEKTKIENEL
+272 AINERTKIEKEL
-284 FLLKKELADI
+284 FLLKKELTDI
-294 NEYIKT
+294 NEYIET
-300 NSEYKKFLKDNQD
+300 NTEYKKFLKDNQD

-325 SNILY
+325 SEILY
-330 THNIYSI
+330 TKNIYSI
-337 VKSLLNQSLEIKK
+337 IKSLLNQSSEIKK
-350 AIAEKGKTS
+350 AIAEKGQNS

-364 NDKKKELEL
+364 NAKRKELEL
-373 KISSLSKKLTTF
+373 KISSLSKKLTTV

-396 RFIGELSSEIKR
+396 RFMGELSSEIKR
-408 VTVIPKYD
+408 IVVLPKYD
-416 YADTIAKITTRIE
+416 YTDTIEKITTKID

-437 NNVFKEYTLNLL
+437 NNAFKEYTLSLL
-449 NEKVKKIFTRMPLKG
+449 NGKIKEIFTRMPLKG
-464 FENATPIFN
+464 FEDATPIFN

-481 INNNQVEKMIDIGSA
+481 INKNQVEKMIDIGSA
-496 SNYMYVHIAYFLAL
+496 SNYMYVHVAYFLAL
-510 HELIRDRNVPWVPRF
+510 HELVRDKNVPWVPRF

-543 DDFESLDAALNE
+543 DDFASLDAALNE
-555 LDSFIEIM
+555 INSFVEKM
-563 RSYGGFQIVLL
+563 RSHGGFQIILL
-574 EHIEESYWLDRQ
+574 EHIEESYWLDRE
-586 MTNFK
+586 MTNFT
-591 LVDKELRNDY
+591 LVDNELRGNY
-601 GLIQVNSKKN
+601 GLIHFK
-611 TQKKQIDDKEQ
+611 

>member
-1 MQITNILIWQM
+1 MQITNILIWQI
-12 DSTLRNFELEENKV
+12 DSTLRNLELKENKV
-26 NVITGDSGRGKS
+26 NVITGDSGKGKS

-65 NWYGIRFNI
+65 NWYGIRLSI

-79 TVCRKATHFEEDDL
+79 TICRKATHFEEDDL
-93 VYFDKDGD
+93 VYFDKNGD
-101 IPHLPINNIRKDAL
+101 IPQIPINNIKKDVL

-120 YEFGIDS
+120 YEFGINS

-184 MALGSENAQTMIM
+184 MALGSENAETMIM

-205 RNLSRI
+205 RNLARI
-211 EYKYSASKES
+211 EYKQSASKDS
-221 YFNFESEIESLHDR
+221 YFNFESEIESLYDR
-235 AYHFGLIIENNKNET
+235 ACYFGLISENRKNEP
-250 TVGDKFENL
+250 TVSDKLENL
-259 KSIVNYKDINEIP
+259 KAIVNYKDINEIP
-272 AINEKTKIENEL
+272 AINERTKIEKEL
-284 FLLKKELADI
+284 FLLKKELTDI
-294 NEYIKT
+294 NEYIET
-300 NSEYKKFLKDNQD
+300 NTEYKKFLKDNQD

-325 SNILY
+325 SEILY
-330 THNIYSI
+330 TKNIYSI
-337 VKSLLNQSLEIKK
+337 IKSLLNQSSEIKK
-350 AIAEKGKTS
+350 AIAEKGQNS

-364 NDKKKELEL
+364 NAKRKELEL
-373 KISSLSKKLTTF
+373 KISSLSKKLTTV

-396 RFIGELSSEIKR
+396 RFMGELSSEIKR
-408 VTVIPKYD
+408 IVVLPKYD
-416 YADTIAKITTRIE
+416 YTDTIEKITTKID
-429 ELESKITD
+429 ELESKITV
-437 NNVFKEYTLNLL
+437 NNAFKEYTLSLL
-449 NEKVKKIFTRMPLKG
+449 NGKIKEIFTRMPLKG
-464 FENATPIFN
+464 FEDATPIFN

-481 INNNQVEKMIDIGSA
+481 INKNQVEKMIDIGSA
-496 SNYMYVHIAYFLAL
+496 SNYMYVHVAYFLAL
-510 HELIRDRNVPWVPRF
+510 HELVRDRNVPWVPRF

-543 DDFESLDAALNE
+543 DDFASLDAALNE
-555 LDSFIEIM
+555 INSFVEKM
-563 RSYGGFQIVLL
+563 RSHGGFQIILL
-574 EHIEESYWLDRQ
+574 EHIEESYWLDRE
-586 MTNFK
+586 MTNFT
-591 LVDKELRNDY
+591 LVDNELRGNY
-601 GLIQVNSKKN
+601 GLIHFK
-611 TQKKQIDDKEQ
+611 

>member
-1 MQITNILIWQM
+1 MQITNILIWQI
-12 DSTLRNFELEENKV
+12 DSTLRNLELEENKV
-26 NVITGDSGRGKS
+26 NVITGDSGKGKS

-65 NWYGIRFNI
+65 NWYGIRLSI

-79 TVCRKATHFEEDDL
+79 TICRKTTHFEEDDL
-93 VYFDKDGD
+93 VYFDKNGD
-101 IPHLPINNIRKDAL
+101 IPQIPINNIKKDVL

-120 YEFGIDS
+120 YEFGINS

-184 MALGSENAQTMIM
+184 MALGSENAETMIM

-205 RNLSRI
+205 RNLARI
-211 EYKYSASKES
+211 EYKQSASKDS
-221 YFNFESEIESLHDR
+221 YFNFESEIESLYDR
-235 AYHFGLIIENNKNET
+235 AYYFGLISENSKNEP
-250 TVGDKFENL
+250 TVSDKLENL
-259 KSIVNYKDINEIP
+259 KAIVNYKDINEIP
-272 AINEKTKIENEL
+272 AINERTKIEKEL
-284 FLLKKELADI
+284 FLLKKELTDI
-294 NEYIKT
+294 NEYIET
-300 NSEYKKFLKDNQD
+300 NTEYKKFLKDNQD

-325 SNILY
+325 SEILY
-330 THNIYSI
+330 TKNIYSI
-337 VKSLLNQSLEIKK
+337 IKSLLNQSSEIKK
-350 AIAEKGKTS
+350 AIAEKGQNS

-364 NDKKKELEL
+364 NAKRKELEL
-373 KISSLSKKLTTF
+373 KISSLSKKLATV

-396 RFIGELSSEIKR
+396 RFMGELSSEIKR
-408 VTVIPKYD
+408 IVVLPKYD
-416 YADTIAKITTRIE
+416 YTDTIEKITTKIN

-437 NNVFKEYTLNLL
+437 NNAFKEYTLSLL
-449 NEKVKKIFTRMPLKG
+449 NGKIKEIFKRMPLKG
-464 FENATPIFN
+464 FEDATPIFN

-481 INNNQVEKMIDIGSA
+481 INKNQVEKMIDIGSA
-496 SNYMYVHIAYFLAL
+496 SNYMYVHVAYFLAL
-510 HELIRDRNVPWVPRF
+510 HELVRDRNVPWVPRF

-543 DDFESLDAALNE
+543 DDFASLDAALNE
-555 LDSFIEIM
+555 INSFVEKM
-563 RSYGGFQIVLL
+563 RSHGGFQIILL
-574 EHIEESYWLDRQ
+574 EHIEESYWLDRE
-586 MTNFK
+586 MTNFS
-591 LVDKELRNDY
+591 LVDNELRGNY
-601 GLIQVNSKKN
+601 GLIHFK
-611 TQKKQIDDKEQ
+611 

>member
-1 MQITNILIWQM
+1 MQITNILIWQI
-12 DSTLRNFELEENKV
+12 DSTLRNLELKENKV
-26 NVITGDSGRGKS
+26 NVITGDSGKGKS

-65 NWYGIRFNI
+65 NWYGIRLSI

-79 TVCRKATHFEEDDL
+79 TICRKAIHFEEDDL
-93 VYFDKDGD
+93 VYFDKNGD
-101 IPHLPINNIRKDAL
+101 IPQIPINNIKKDVL

-120 YEFGIDS
+120 YEFGINS

-184 MALGSENAQTMIM
+184 MALGSENAETMIM

-205 RNLSRI
+205 RNLARI
-211 EYKYSASKES
+211 EYKQSASKDS
-221 YFNFESEIESLHDR
+221 YFNFESEIESLYDR
-235 AYHFGLIIENNKNET
+235 ACYFGLISENRKNEP
-250 TVGDKFENL
+250 TVSDKLENL
-259 KSIVNYKDINEIP
+259 KAIVNYKDINEIP
-272 AINEKTKIENEL
+272 AINERTKIEKEL
-284 FLLKKELADI
+284 FLLKKELTDI
-294 NEYIKT
+294 NEYIET
-300 NSEYKKFLKDNQD
+300 NTEYKKFLKDNQD

-325 SNILY
+325 SEILY
-330 THNIYSI
+330 TKNIYSI
-337 VKSLLNQSLEIKK
+337 IKSLLNQSSEIKK
-350 AIAEKGKTS
+350 AIAEKGQNS

-364 NDKKKELEL
+364 NAKRKELEL
-373 KISSLSKKLTTF
+373 KISSLSKKLTTV

-396 RFIGELSSEIKR
+396 RFMGELSSEIKR
-408 VTVIPKYD
+408 IVVLPKYD
-416 YADTIAKITTRIE
+416 YTDTIEKITTKID

-437 NNVFKEYTLNLL
+437 NNAFKEYTLSLL
-449 NEKVKKIFTRMPLKG
+449 NGKIKEIFTRMPLKG
-464 FENATPIFN
+464 FEDATPIFN

-481 INNNQVEKMIDIGSA
+481 INKNQVEKMIDIGSA
-496 SNYMYVHIAYFLAL
+496 SNYMYVHVAYFLAL
-510 HELIRDRNVPWVPRF
+510 HELVRDRNVPWVPRF

-543 DDFESLDAALNE
+543 DDFASLDAALNE
-555 LDSFIEIM
+555 INSFVEKM
-563 RSYGGFQIVLL
+563 RSHGGFQIILL
-574 EHIEESYWLDRQ
+574 EHIEESYWLDRE
-586 MTNFK
+586 MTNFT
-591 LVDKELRNDY
+591 LVDNELRGNY
-601 GLIQVNSKKN
+601 GLIHFK
-611 TQKKQIDDKEQ
+611 

>member
-1 MQITNILIWQM
+1 MQITNILIWQI
-12 DSTLRNFELEENKV
+12 DSTLRNLELKENKV
-26 NVITGDSGRGKS
+26 NVITGDSGKGKS

-65 NWYGIRFNI
+65 NWYGIRLSI

-79 TVCRKATHFEEDDL
+79 TICRKATHFEEDDL
-93 VYFDKDGD
+93 VYFDKNGD
-101 IPHLPINNIRKDAL
+101 IPQIPINNIKKDVL

-120 YEFGIDS
+120 YEFGINS

-184 MALGSENAQTMIM
+184 MALGSENAETMIM

-205 RNLSRI
+205 RNLARI
-211 EYKYSASKES
+211 EYKQSASKDS
-221 YFNFESEIESLHDR
+221 YFNFESEIESLYDR
-235 AYHFGLIIENNKNET
+235 ACYFGLISENRKNEP
-250 TVGDKFENL
+250 TVSDKLENL
-259 KSIVNYKDINEIP
+259 KAIVNYKDINEIP
-272 AINEKTKIENEL
+272 AINERTKIEKEL
-284 FLLKKELADI
+284 FLLKKELTDI
-294 NEYIKT
+294 NEYIET
-300 NSEYKKFLKDNQD
+300 NTEYKKFLKDNQD

-325 SNILY
+325 SEILY
-330 THNIYSI
+330 TKNIYSI
-337 VKSLLNQSLEIKK
+337 IKSLLNQSSEIKK
-350 AIAEKGKTS
+350 AIAEKGQNS

-364 NDKKKELEL
+364 NAKRKELEL
-373 KISSLSKKLTTF
+373 KISSLSKKLTTV

-396 RFIGELSSEIKR
+396 RFMGELSSEIKR
-408 VTVIPKYD
+408 IVVLPKYD
-416 YADTIAKITTRIE
+416 YTDTIEKITTKIN

-437 NNVFKEYTLNLL
+437 NNAFKEYTLSLL
-449 NEKVKKIFTRMPLKG
+449 NGKIKEIFTRMPLKG
-464 FENATPIFN
+464 FEDATPIFN

-481 INNNQVEKMIDIGSA
+481 INKNQVEKMIDIGSA
-496 SNYMYVHIAYFLAL
+496 SNYMYVHVAYFLAL
-510 HELIRDRNVPWVPRF
+510 HELVRDRNVPWVPRF

-543 DDFESLDAALNE
+543 DDFASLDAALNE
-555 LDSFIEIM
+555 INSFVEKM
-563 RSYGGFQIVLL
+563 RPHGGFQIILL
-574 EHIEESYWLDRQ
+574 EHIEESYWLDRE
-586 MTNFK
+586 MTNFT
-591 LVDKELRNDY
+591 LVDNELRGNY
-601 GLIQVNSKKN
+601 GLIHFK
-611 TQKKQIDDKEQ
+611 

>member
-1 MQITNILIWQM
+1 MQITNILIWQI
-12 DSTLRNFELEENKV
+12 DSTLRNLELEENKV
-26 NVITGDSGRGKS
+26 NVITGDSGKGKS
-38 SILAIIDY
+38 SILAIVDY

-65 NWYGIRFNI
+65 NWYGIRLSI

-79 TVCRKATHFEEDDL
+79 TICRKATHFEEDDL
-93 VYFDKDGD
+93 VYFDKNGG
-101 IPHLPINNIRKDAL
+101 IPQTPINNIKKDVL

-120 YEFGIDS
+120 YEFGINS

-184 MALGSENAQTMIM
+184 MALGSENAETMIM

-205 RNLSRI
+205 RNLARI
-211 EYKYSASKES
+211 EYKQSASKDS
-221 YFNFESEIESLHDR
+221 YFNFESEIESLYDR
-235 AYHFGLIIENNKNET
+235 AYHFGLIIENSKNEP
-250 TVGDKFENL
+250 TVSDKFENL
-259 KSIVNYKDINEIP
+259 RSIVNYKDINEIP
-272 AINEKTKIENEL
+272 AINEKTKIEKDL

-294 NEYIKT
+294 NEYIET
-300 NSEYKKFLKDNQD
+300 NTEYKKFLKDNQD

-330 THNIYSI
+330 TKNIYSI
-337 VKSLLNQSLEIKK
+337 IKSLLNQSSEIKK
-350 AIAEKGKTS
+350 AIAEKGQNS

-364 NDKKKELEL
+364 NAKRKELEL
-373 KISSLSKKLTTF
+373 KISSLSKKLATV

-396 RFIGELSSEIKR
+396 RFMGELSSEIKW
-408 VTVIPKYD
+408 VVVLPKYD
-416 YADTIAKITTRIE
+416 YADTIENITTKID

-437 NNVFKEYTLNLL
+437 NNAFKEYTLSLL
-449 NEKVKKIFTRMPLKG
+449 NGKIKEILTRMPLKG
-464 FENATPIFN
+464 FEDATPIFN

-481 INNNQVEKMIDIGSA
+481 INKNQVEKMIDIGSA
-496 SNYMYVHIAYFLAL
+496 SNYMYVHVAYFLAL
-510 HELIRDRNVPWVPRF
+510 HELVRDRNVPWVPRF

-543 DDFESLDAALNE
+543 DDFASLDAALNE
-555 LDSFIEIM
+555 INSFVEKM
-563 RSYGGFQIVLL
+563 RSYGGFQIILL
-574 EHIEESYWLDRQ
+574 EHIEESYWVDRE
-586 MTNFK
+586 MTNFT
-591 LVDKELRNDY
+591 LVDNELRGNY
-601 GLIQVNSKKN
+601 GLIHFN
-611 TQKKQIDDKEQ
+611 

>member
-1 MQITNILIWQM
+1 
-12 DSTLRNFELEENKV
+12 
-26 NVITGDSGRGKS
+26 GKS

-65 NWYGIRFNI
+65 NWYGIRLSI

-79 TVCRKATHFEEDDL
+79 TICRKATHFEEDDL
-93 VYFDKDGD
+93 VYFDKNGD
-101 IPHLPINNIRKDAL
+101 IPQIPINNIKKDVL

-120 YEFGIDS
+120 YEFGINS

-184 MALGSENAQTMIM
+184 MALGSENAETMIM

-205 RNLSRI
+205 RNLARI
-211 EYKYSASKES
+211 EYKQSASKDS
-221 YFNFESEIESLHDR
+221 YFNFESEIESLYDR
-235 AYHFGLIIENNKNET
+235 ACYFGLISENRKNEP
-250 TVGDKFENL
+250 TVSDKLENL
-259 KSIVNYKDINEIP
+259 KAIVNYKDINEIP
-272 AINEKTKIENEL
+272 AINERTKIEKEL
-284 FLLKKELADI
+284 FLLKKELTDI
-294 NEYIKT
+294 NEYIET
-300 NSEYKKFLKDNQD
+300 NTEYKKFLKDNQD

-325 SNILY
+325 SEILY
-330 THNIYSI
+330 TKNIYSI
-337 VKSLLNQSLEIKK
+337 IKSLLNQSSEIKK
-350 AIAEKGKTS
+350 AIAEKGQNS

-364 NDKKKELEL
+364 NAKRKELEL
-373 KISSLSKKLTTF
+373 KISSLSKKLTTV

-396 RFIGELSSEIKR
+396 RFMGELSSEIKQI
-408 VTVIPKYD
+408 VVLPKYD
-416 YADTIAKITTRIE
+416 YTDTIEKITTKID

-437 NNVFKEYTLNLL
+437 NNAFKEYTLSLL
-449 NEKVKKIFTRMPLKG
+449 NGKIKEIFTRMPLKG
-464 FENATPIFN
+464 FEDATPIFN

-481 INNNQVEKMIDIGSA
+481 INKNQVEKMIDIGSA
-496 SNYMYVHIAYFLAL
+496 SNYMYVHVAYFLAL
-510 HELIRDRNVPWVPRF
+510 HELVRDRNVPWVPRF

-543 DDFESLDAALNE
+543 DDFASLDAALNE
-555 LDSFIEIM
+555 INSFVEKM
-563 RSYGGFQIVLL
+563 RSHGGFQIILL
-574 EHIEESYWLDRQ
+574 EHIEESYWLDRE
-586 MTNFK
+586 MTNFT
-591 LVDKELRNDY
+591 LVDNELRGNY
-601 GLIQVNSKKN
+601 GLIHFK
-611 TQKKQIDDKEQ
+611 

>member
-1 MQITNILIWQM
+1 MQITNILIWQI
-12 DSTLRNFELEENKV
+12 DSTLRNLELKENKV
-26 NVITGDSGRGKS
+26 NVITGDSGKGKS

-65 NWYGIRFNI
+65 NWYGIRLSI

-79 TVCRKATHFEEDDL
+79 TICRKATHFEEDDL
-93 VYFDKDGD
+93 VYFDKNGD
-101 IPHLPINNIRKDAL
+101 IPQIPINNIKKDVL

-120 YEFGIDS
+120 YEFGINS

-184 MALGSENAQTMIM
+184 MALGSENAETMIM

-205 RNLSRI
+205 RNLARI
-211 EYKYSASKES
+211 EYKQSASKDS
-221 YFNFESEIESLHDR
+221 YFNFESEIESLYDR
-235 AYHFGLIIENNKNET
+235 ACYFGLISENRKNEP
-250 TVGDKFENL
+250 TVSDKLENL
-259 KSIVNYKDINEIP
+259 KAIVNYKDINEIP
-272 AINEKTKIENEL
+272 AINERTKIEKEL
-284 FLLKKELADI
+284 FLLKKELTDI
-294 NEYIKT
+294 NEYIET
-300 NSEYKKFLKDNQD
+300 NTEYKKFLKDNQD

-325 SNILY
+325 SEILY
-330 THNIYSI
+330 TKNIYSI
-337 VKSLLNQSLEIKK
+337 IKSLLNQSSEIKK
-350 AIAEKGKTS
+350 AIAEKGQNS

-364 NDKKKELEL
+364 NAKRKELEL
-373 KISSLSKKLTTF
+373 KISSLSKKLTTV

-396 RFIGELSSEIKR
+396 RFMGELSSEIKQI
-408 VTVIPKYD
+408 VVLPKYD
-416 YADTIAKITTRIE
+416 YTDTIEKITTKID

-437 NNVFKEYTLNLL
+437 NNAFKEYTLSLL
-449 NEKVKKIFTRMPLKG
+449 NGKIKEIFTRMPLKG
-464 FENATPIFN
+464 FEDATPIFN

-481 INNNQVEKMIDIGSA
+481 INKNQVEKMIDIGSA
-496 SNYMYVHIAYFLAL
+496 SNYMYVHVAYFLAL
-510 HELIRDRNVPWVPRF
+510 HELVRDRNVPWVPRF

-543 DDFESLDAALNE
+543 DDFASLDAALNE
-555 LDSFIEIM
+555 INSFVEKM
-563 RSYGGFQIVLL
+563 RSHGGFQIILL
-574 EHIEESYWLDRQ
+574 EHIEESYWLDRE
-586 MTNFK
+586 MT
-591 LVDKELRNDY
+591 
-601 GLIQVNSKKN
+601 
-611 TQKKQIDDKEQ
+611 

>member
-1 MQITNILIWQM
+1 L
-12 DSTLRNFELEENKV
+12 ELKENKV
-26 NVITGDSGRGKS
+26 NVITGDSGKGKS

-65 NWYGIRFNI
+65 NWYGIRLSI

-79 TVCRKATHFEEDDL
+79 TICRKATHFEEDDL
-93 VYFDKDGD
+93 VYFDKNGD
-101 IPHLPINNIRKDAL
+101 IPQIPINNIKKDVL

-120 YEFGIDS
+120 YEFGINS

-184 MALGSENAQTMIM
+184 MALGSENAETMIM

-205 RNLSRI
+205 RNLARI
-211 EYKYSASKES
+211 EYKQSASKDS
-221 YFNFESEIESLHDR
+221 YFNFESEIESLYDR
-235 AYHFGLIIENNKNET
+235 ACYFGLISENRKNEP
-250 TVGDKFENL
+250 TVSDKLENL
-259 KSIVNYKDINEIP
+259 KAIVNYKDINEIP
-272 AINEKTKIENEL
+272 AINERTKIEKEL
-284 FLLKKELADI
+284 FLLKKELTDI
-294 NEYIKT
+294 NEYIET
-300 NSEYKKFLKDNQD
+300 NTEYKKFLKDNQD

-325 SNILY
+325 SEILY
-330 THNIYSI
+330 TKNIYSI
-337 VKSLLNQSLEIKK
+337 IKSLLNQSSEIKK
-350 AIAEKGKTS
+350 AIAEKGQNS

-364 NDKKKELEL
+364 NAKRKELEL
-373 KISSLSKKLTTF
+373 KISSLSKKLTTV

-396 RFIGELSSEIKR
+396 RFMGELSSEIKR
-408 VTVIPKYD
+408 IVVLPKYD
-416 YADTIAKITTRIE
+416 YTDTIEKITTKID

-437 NNVFKEYTLNLL
+437 NNAFKEYTLSLL
-449 NEKVKKIFTRMPLKG
+449 NGKIKEIFTRMPLKG
-464 FENATPIFN
+464 FEDATPIFN

-481 INNNQVEKMIDIGSA
+481 INKNQVEKMIDIGSA
-496 SNYMYVHIAYFLAL
+496 SNYMYVHVAYFLAL
-510 HELIRDRNVPWVPRF
+510 HELVRDRNVPWVPRF

-543 DDFESLDAALNE
+543 DDFASLDAALNE
-555 LDSFIEIM
+555 INSFVEKM
-563 RSYGGFQIVLL
+563 RSHGGFQIILL
-574 EHIEESYWLDRQ
+574 EHIEESYWLDRE
-586 MTNFK
+586 MTNFT
-591 LVDKELRNDY
+591 LVDNELRGNY
-601 GLIQVNSKKN
+601 GLIHFK
-611 TQKKQIDDKEQ
+611 

>member
-1 MQITNILIWQM
+1 
-12 DSTLRNFELEENKV
+12 LRNLELKENKV
-26 NVITGDSGRGKS
+26 NVITGDSGKGKS

-65 NWYGIRFNI
+65 NWYGIRLSI

-79 TVCRKATHFEEDDL
+79 TICRKATHFEEDDL
-93 VYFDKDGD
+93 VYFDKNGD
-101 IPHLPINNIRKDAL
+101 IPQIPINNIKKDVL

-120 YEFGIDS
+120 YEFGINS

-184 MALGSENAQTMIM
+184 MALGSENAETMIM

-205 RNLSRI
+205 RNLARI
-211 EYKYSASKES
+211 EYKQSASKDS
-221 YFNFESEIESLHDR
+221 YFNFESEIESLYDR
-235 AYHFGLIIENNKNET
+235 ACYFGLISENRKNEP
-250 TVGDKFENL
+250 TVSDKLENL
-259 KSIVNYKDINEIP
+259 KAIVNYKDINEIP
-272 AINEKTKIENEL
+272 AINERTKIEKEL
-284 FLLKKELADI
+284 FLLKKELTDI
-294 NEYIKT
+294 NEYIET
-300 NSEYKKFLKDNQD
+300 NTEYKKFLKDNQD

-325 SNILY
+325 SEILY
-330 THNIYSI
+330 TKNIYSI
-337 VKSLLNQSLEIKK
+337 IKSLLNQSSEIKK
-350 AIAEKGKTS
+350 AIAEKGQNS

-364 NDKKKELEL
+364 NAKRKELEL
-373 KISSLSKKLTTF
+373 KISSLSKKLTTV

-396 RFIGELSSEIKR
+396 RFMGELSSEIKQI
-408 VTVIPKYD
+408 VVLPKYD
-416 YADTIAKITTRIE
+416 YTDTIEKITTKID

-437 NNVFKEYTLNLL
+437 NNAFKEYTLSLL
-449 NEKVKKIFTRMPLKG
+449 NGKIKEIFTRMPLKG
-464 FENATPIFN
+464 FEDATPIFN

-481 INNNQVEKMIDIGSA
+481 INKNQVEKMIDIGSA
-496 SNYMYVHIAYFLAL
+496 SNYMYVHVAYFLAL
-510 HELIRDRNVPWVPRF
+510 HELVRDRNVPWVPRF

-543 DDFESLDAALNE
+543 DDFASLDAALNE
-555 LDSFIEIM
+555 INSFVEKM
-563 RSYGGFQIVLL
+563 RSHGGFQIILL
-574 EHIEESYWLDRQ
+574 EHIEESYWLDRE
-586 MTNFK
+586 MTNFT
-591 LVDKELRNDY
+591 LVDNELRGNY
-601 GLIQVNSKKN
+601 GLIHFK
-611 TQKKQIDDKEQ
+611 